1 MAATYELQLSS
12 TQKAIIGRVALD
24 LEIQS
29 HPSLQLELL
38 CLLSFEPGQQGW
50 FREPA
55 RWREQQLEPAILP
68 VVYLLLLA
76 QKWSRAQAWIEQYEL
91 ELQHL
96 DSLASWCLADR
107 YRAGF
112 DWLVDT
118 YAIDSFETLNGAI
131 ASAAERGLLSQAS
144 FLASLSDQYAEE
156 IQYGLELNRSRVLA
170 SVVAPVWKDDLA
182 SRVTQQDFSPPS
194 LTDY

>member
-76 QKWSRAQAWIEQYEL
+76 QKWSQAQAWIEQYEL

-96 DSLASWCLADR
+96 DSLASWCLSDR

-131 ASAAERGLLSQAS
+131 ASAAERGLLQQAS

-182 SRVTQQDFSPPS
+182 PRATQQDFSPPS